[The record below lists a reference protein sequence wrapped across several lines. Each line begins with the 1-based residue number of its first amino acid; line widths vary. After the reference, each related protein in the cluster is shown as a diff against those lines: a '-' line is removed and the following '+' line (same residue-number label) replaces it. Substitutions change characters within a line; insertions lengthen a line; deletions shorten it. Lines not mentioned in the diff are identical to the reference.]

1 MKKKTQIRF
10 NEWFDAFWTQF
21 NETNFISFH
30 FSLSQLKT
38 ESKQSDNLDPFQT
51 SNALPNEMEYEKS
64 MGAVKSKLGYLYL
77 SIDF

>member
-1 MKKKTQIRF
+1 MKQ
-10 NEWFDAFWTQF
+10 
-21 NETNFISFH
+21 ISFLFILVCH
-30 FSLSQLKT
+30 ELKT
-38 ESKQSDNLDPFQT
+38 ERKQSDNLDPFQT